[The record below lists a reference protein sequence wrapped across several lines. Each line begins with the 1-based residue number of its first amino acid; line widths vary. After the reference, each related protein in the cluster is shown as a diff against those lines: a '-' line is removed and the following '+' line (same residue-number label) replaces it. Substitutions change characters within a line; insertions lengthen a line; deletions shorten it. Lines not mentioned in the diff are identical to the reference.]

1 MSNEKNIYNVG
12 LSNGRIYEI
21 DLSLYNLLKL
31 IIECGNEKT
40 KYLSFLINDNNINS
54 EREIT
59 IKTKDVIFVEK
70 IAKKRGI
77 ENE

>member
-1 MSNEKNIYNVG
+1 MK
-12 LSNGRIYEI
+12 
-21 DLSLYNLLKL
+21 
-31 IIECGNEKT
+31 KT

-59 IKTKDVIFVEK
+59 IKTKDVIFVKK
-70 IAKKRGI
+70 IAKKERGI

>member
-31 IIECGNEKT
+31 IIECGNEKN
-40 KYLSFLINDNNINS
+40 K
-54 EREIT
+54 
-59 IKTKDVIFVEK
+59 IFIVF
-70 IAKKRGI
+70 
-77 ENE
+77 N